1 MATCRSR
8 TSSSR
13 RPSRSEVIAPQAAE
27 LAAAPSWRTVDC
39 ISDLHLQQAEP
50 ATFAAWRSYLAA
62 TPAEA
67 VFILGD
73 LFEAWPG
80 DDVLQAGG
88 FESECAVVLREATRS
103 RAVFFLHGN
112 RDFLVGE
119 AFARATGVQLLADP
133 TVLTFAGQ
141 RWLLSHGDAL
151 CLGDVDYLAFRA
163 QVRTPDWQRA
173 FLARALAERQAIAQS
188 LRAESEQRKRSG
200 ASYADVDRDAAL
212 DWLRAAAAPTLVHGH
227 THRPADHALDAGHR
241 RIVLTDWDL
250 KARPPRA
257 EALRLSTAGV
267 QRVPLA

>member
-1 MATCRSR
+1 
-8 TSSSR
+8 
-13 RPSRSEVIAPQAAE
+13 
-27 LAAAPSWRTVDC
+27 
-39 ISDLHLQQAEP
+39 
-50 ATFAAWRSYLAA
+50 
-62 TPAEA
+62 
-67 VFILGD
+67 
-73 LFEAWPG
+73 
-80 DDVLQAGG
+80 
-88 FESECAVVLREATRS
+88 
-103 RAVFFLHGN
+103 
-112 RDFLVGE
+112 
-119 AFARATGVQLLADP
+119 VQLLADP